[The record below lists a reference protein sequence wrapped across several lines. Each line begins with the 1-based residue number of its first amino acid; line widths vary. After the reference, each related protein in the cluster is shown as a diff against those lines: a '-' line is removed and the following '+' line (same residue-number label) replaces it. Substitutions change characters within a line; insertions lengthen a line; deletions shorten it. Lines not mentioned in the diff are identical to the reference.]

1 MDINSNKYTFSFAIL
16 MVVLVAAVLSIAA
29 INLKPFQDKNIELKK
44 KQDILCTIGF
54 SKNASDENYLSREKA
69 GELFST
75 YIKDQPVIN
84 SSSEIINDLIAFDVD
99 MAKELKKDVKERN
112 FPFFVAEKDGET
124 YYIIP
129 IRGKGL
135 WGPIWGFIALAKDLN
150 TVLGATFGHKSE
162 TPGLG
167 AEINLPIFQD
177 QFPGKKIFNENGI
190 FNSIKVIKGGA
201 KEGDVH
207 GVDAISG
214 GTITSNGVSDM
225 LYDCLINY
233 VTYFENLKNTALID
247 SVAIDSLET
256 IELIENTVK

>member
-1 MDINSNKYTFSFAIL
+1 MNINSNKYTFGFAIL
-16 MVVLVAAVLSIAA
+16 MVVFVATILSVAA

-54 SKNASDENYLSREKA
+54 SKKSSDKNYLSRERA

-75 YIKDQPVIN
+75 YIKSQPVIN
-84 SSSEIINDLIAFDVD
+84 SDSEILDKLNAFDVD
-99 MAKELKKDVKERN
+99 MAKELRKNEKNRN
-112 FPFFVAEKDGET
+112 FPFFVAEKDNET

-129 IRGKGL
+129 VRGKGL

-177 QFPGKKIFNENGI
+177 QFPGKKIFNSDGV

-201 KEGDVH
+201 SEDDLH

-214 GTITSNGVSDM
+214 GTITSNGVSNM

-233 VTYFENLKNTALID
+233 VTYFENLKNVALED
-247 SVAIDSLET
+247 STDLDTLKI
-256 IELIENTVK
+256 IELIENTVE